1 MIVLITANVSIGL
14 KLTNETMRRYI
25 YHVILLCVLCVCAV
39 HAQNVT
45 VLTSRQGLSNSCVRS
60 IYEDYKHNVW
70 ITTQNGLNRYDGNK
84 FNVYQHSDKDSTSLV
99 HDETTCVL
107 DYQNGKVFVGTGQG
121 FQIYDYATDKF
132 TSVPFVR
139 MNGDT
144 IAPHIVSVCEVE
156 RGRYAVCTAG
166 YGVGMFYQLPD
177 GSYYVRSSDD
187 YLFGRDKVM
196 PTMLYKDREKSLWAV
211 GGNRKLYRRTKGR
224 DVEYPMLTGVK
235 NVCESVS
242 GKLYVAT
249 GGSGIYVYDRKRDT
263 FSLVVSAAEAGAH
276 VECVKAWNDGRVF
289 VCTDGNGLRAYDEN
303 SGKVLQSVIRAND
316 FDMASSNV
324 KDALVDSFGNVW
336 VGVYWRGVMLKS
348 NSLSPFEYVG
358 RLSLGKNTIGD
369 NSVFALAKAK
379 TGGIW
384 VATCNDGLYLMA
396 ADGTSSQH
404 MSPVAPSGDPLSFTS
419 MATTSGGGLLLG
431 TWNDGLWLMENGRF
445 SCLSTEINNVFE
457 VRKAAET
464 GCYWISSMSGGFYY
478 YDLAHRTQKHYC
490 PDWSK
495 GNKGTF
501 IIGNQYV
508 SSVMPVGGFVYVG
521 TADGLT
527 LCYHDGGGVI
537 TRTSLRVL
545 EKVYVHQL
553 ALSPDKKT
561 LWVASNKGLYKMDA
575 ANYTYRLYTVD
586 DGLPNNSVMSL
597 AQEGGKLWIGTGC
610 GLACMDVKSGK
621 ISSYFLEDGLQEN
634 EFNRGASLVVGRH
647 CYFGGIGGLTYFDGV
662 KLDGIHAK
670 EHKWHLRMVDVAV
683 GGRIVHK
690 GDLSD
695 GYEILESEVDECGR
709 VDISYKEN
717 YLVLEMCIEGLHNHH
732 VAYEYSVNGGDWVN
746 YGVNGNKV
754 VFENLDYGKNEIRL
768 RAVAL
773 GSVSDERVLTV
784 MVHPAWYASGWAMLV
799 YVLFAVFLGW
809 MLYEYMKRRRE
820 ALKAEAQH
828 LRDKQISEARIQ
840 FFMNISHEIRTPM
853 TLIMSPLEKL
863 ISNDKDEE
871 RQHLYQIMKDNSKR
885 ILRLVNQLMD
895 VRKIEQGKFQINP
908 VDTEVVAF
916 VRSIYEVFLAN
927 AKMRNITYRFVSEVE
942 EKNVLVDRSSL
953 DKVMMNLLSNA
964 FKFTPDGG
972 EVVIELR
979 ADDDR
984 YSICVCDTGVG
995 IKDEDKKTVFKRFFS
1010 ANQPAGY
1017 TGTGIGLNLVQ
1028 LLVQLHKGTVSVEDN
1043 PKGTGTLFRVV
1054 LPVCGPDD
1062 EGRIDGCDA
1071 SAKEDGMDDIA
1082 QVEGDGKDGDS
1093 GENVKRNN
1101 GNDTPRDESQVVEAP
1116 VVVEISSVAPSVCVE
1131 ECVPSG
1137 AERHVTLLVEDD
1149 ESIRAY
1155 VQNEM
1160 SDSLYIH
1167 ACGNGQEAWDYVVS
1181 HPGKVNLVIS
1191 DIMMPVMDGMTLC
1204 QKLKSN
1210 YATLQIPVILMT
1222 ALGDDANRIAG
1233 LTNGAD
1239 AYMSKPFNIDV
1250 LRTTALQLIKS
1261 RQMLHGKFQTDKH
1274 VEEDLDKVQM
1284 ESNDEHLMKRIMKVI
1299 NDNIDNPDMSVE
1311 AMAEQAGLSRVHF
1324 YRKIKEMTGQAP
1336 RDFVKYVRVKEA
1348 ARLLSTKKYDI
1359 TSVSVATGFKTLSTF
1374 SASFKA
1380 LYGVT
1385 PSEWMKNAMQER
1397 KDEDGK
1403 EK

>member
-1 MIVLITANVSIGL
+1 M
-14 KLTNETMRRYI
+14 
-25 YHVILLCVLCVCAV
+25 CVLCVCAV

-45 VLTSRQGLSNSCVRS
+45 VLTSRQGLSNSCVRN
-60 IYEDYKHNVW
+60 IYEDHKHSVW
-70 ITTQNGLNRYDGNK
+70 VTTQNGLNRYDGNK
-84 FNVYQHSDKDSTSLV
+84 FNVYQHLDNDSTSLV

-107 DYQNGKVFVGTGQG
+107 DFQKGEVFVGTGQG
-121 FQIYDYATDKF
+121 AQIYEYATDRF
-132 TSVPFVR
+132 VNVPFVR

-156 RGRYAVCTAG
+156 RGTFVVCTAG
-166 YGVGMFYQLPD
+166 YGAGVLCHVAD
-177 GSYYVRSSDD
+177 GSYCVRSSDD
-187 YLFGRDKVM
+187 YLFGRGKVV
-196 PTMLYKDREKSLWAV
+196 PSMLYKDRTKSLWAV
-211 GGNRKLYRRTKGR
+211 GEDRKLYRRTKGR
-224 DVEYPMLTGVK
+224 DVEYPALAGVK
-235 NVCESVS
+235 NVCESTS

-249 GGSGIYVYDRKRDT
+249 SRNGIYVYDRKKDS
-263 FSLVVSAAEAGAH
+263 FSIVVSAAEAGAH
-276 VECVKAWNDGRVF
+276 VECVKSWNEGRVF
-289 VCTDGNGLRAYDEN
+289 ICTDGNGLRAYDEN

-316 FDMASSNV
+316 FNMESSNV
-324 KDALVDSFGNVW
+324 KDAFVDSFGNVW

-348 NSLSPFEYVG
+348 NSQLPFEYVG

-369 NSVFALAKAK
+369 NSVFSIAKAK
-379 TGGIW
+379 DGGVW
-384 VATCNDGLYLMA
+384 VATCNDGLYLTA
-396 ADGTSSQH
+396 ADGSSSQH
-404 MSPVAPSGDPLSFTS
+404 LSPVSASGDPLSFTS
-419 MATTSGGGLLLG
+419 MAATRGGGLLLG
-431 TWNDGLWLMENGRF
+431 TWGDGLWLMQDGRF
-445 SCLSTEINNVFE
+445 SCLSSEINNVFE
-457 VRKAAET
+457 VRKAAEPD
-464 GCYWISSMSGGFYY
+464 CYWISSMSGGFYY
-478 YDLAHRTQKHYC
+478 YDLAHRTQKHYYS
-490 PDWSK
+490 DWSK
-495 GNKGTF
+495 GSRGPF
-501 IIGNQYV
+501 IIGNSYV

-545 EKVYVHQL
+545 EKVYVRQL

-586 DGLPNNSVMSL
+586 DGLPNNSVVSL

-621 ISSYFLEDGLQEN
+621 MSSYFLEDGLQDN
-634 EFNRGASLVVGRH
+634 EFNRGASLVVGRR
-647 CYFGGIGGLTYFDGV
+647 CYFGGIGGMTYFEGE
-662 KLDGIHAK
+662 KLDGIHAMK
-670 EHKWHLRMVDVAV
+670 HKWHLRLVDVAV

-695 GYEILESEVDECGR
+695 GYEILEDYVDDCGR
-709 VDISYKEN
+709 IDLSYKEN
-717 YLVLEMCIEGLHNHH
+717 YFAVEMCVDGLHNHH

-746 YGVNGNKV
+746 YGVNGNKI
-754 VFENLDYGKNEIRL
+754 VFENLNYGKNEIRL
-768 RAVAL
+768 RAIAL

-784 MVHPAWYASGWAMLV
+784 MVHPAWYASGWAVLV

-820 ALKAEAQH
+820 ALRAEAQH

-908 VDTEVVAF
+908 VDTEVVAL
-916 VRSIYEVFLAN
+916 VRNIYEVFLAN
-927 AKMRNITYRFVSEVE
+927 AKMRNITYRFVSDVE
-942 EKNVLVDRSSL
+942 EKSVLVDRSSL
-953 DKVMMNLLSNA
+953 DKIMMNLLSNA

-972 EVVIELR
+972 EVAIELH
-979 ADDDR
+979 ADADC
-984 YSICVCDTGVG
+984 YSISVCDTGVG

-1028 LLVQLHKGTVSVEDN
+1028 LLVQLHKGTVTVEDN
-1043 PKGTGTLFRVV
+1043 PKGTGALFRVV

-1062 EGRIDGCDA
+1062 DSRIDGDGA
-1071 SAKEDGMDDIA
+1071 SANEKAQAGNVHAEDDEKECRNEAGQEPNDEKNEPRA
-1082 QVEGDGKDGDS
+1082 ESQPS
-1093 GENVKRNN
+1093 GEPAVDICNAA
-1101 GNDTPRDESQVVEAP
+1101 AP
-1116 VVVEISSVAPSVCVE
+1116 ACVE
-1131 ECVPSG
+1131 ECVQSG

-1160 SDSLYIH
+1160 ADSLYIH

-1181 HPGKVNLVIS
+1181 HPGKVDLVIS

-1210 YATLQIPVILMT
+1210 FSTLQIPVILMT

-1261 RQMLHGKFQTDKH
+1261 RQMLHGKFQSDKH
-1274 VEEDLDKVQM
+1274 VEEDMDKVQI
-1284 ESNDEHLMKRIMKVI
+1284 ESSDENLMKRIMKVI

-1311 AMAEQAGLSRVHF
+1311 AMAEQVGLSRVHF
-1324 YRKIKEMTGQAP
+1324 YRKIKEMTGQSP

-1359 TSVSVATGFKTLSTF
+1359 TGVSVATGFKTLSTF

-1397 KDEDGK
+1397 DGENGC